1 MFSKKINIYDRCIN
15 LIDLSAFSYEFV
27 YSFILLPIMIFF
39 ARVCDVSLGTIR
51 IIFIS
56 KGIKYLAPLIG
67 FFEILIWLLAI
78 GQIMQNLTNIFYYFF
93 YAGGFATGN
102 FIGIMLDEK
111 LSIGTVSIR
120 IITRRNADNL
130 IEALQKKHIR
140 ITIVDAEG
148 AKGPV
153 KILFS
158 IVKRQDVQKVIK
170 IVKKYNPNAFY
181 SIEDIRQ
188 VSKELPPYKK
198 STSKPFFSDFIK
210 NWRKGK

>member
-1 MFSKKINIYDRCIN
+1 
-15 LIDLSAFSYEFV
+15 
-27 YSFILLPIMIFF
+27 MIFF

-78 GQIMQNLTNIFYYFF
+78 GQIMQNLTNVYYYLF

-102 FIGIMLDEK
+102 LIGIMLDEK

-130 IEALQKKHIR
+130 IEALRKKHIR
-140 ITIVDAEG
+140 ITLVDAEG
-148 AKGPV
+148 ANGPV

-158 IVKRQDVQKVIK
+158 IVKRQNVQKVIRT
-170 IVKKYNPNAFY
+170 VKKYNPNAFY

-198 STSKPFFSDFIK
+198 STTKPFFSDFIK

>member
-1 MFSKKINIYDRCIN
+1 M
-15 LIDLSAFSYEFV
+15 IDLSAFSSEFI

-78 GQIMQNLTNIFYYFF
+78 GQIMQNLTNGYYYLF

-102 FIGIMLDEK
+102 FIGIILDEK
-111 LSIGTVSIR
+111 LSIGTVAIR

-130 IEALQKKHIR
+130 IEALRKKHIS

-148 AKGPV
+148 AKGSV

-158 IVKRQDVQKVIK
+158 IVKRQNVQKVIK
-170 IVKKYNPNAFY
+170 TVKKYNPNAFY

-198 STSKPFFSDFIK
+198 SYSHPFFSDFIK

>member
-1 MFSKKINIYDRCIN
+1 M
-15 LIDLSAFSYEFV
+15 DLSFLSNDLF
-27 YSFILLPIMIFF
+27 YSWILLPILIFL

-56 KGIKYLAPLIG
+56 KGIKYLAPFIG

-93 YAGGFATGN
+93 YAGGFAAGN
-102 FIGIMLDEK
+102 LIGILLEEK
-111 LSIGTVSIR
+111 LSIGTVAIR
-120 IITRRNADNL
+120 IITRRNADEL
-130 IEALQKKHIR
+130 IQALRKKHIS
-140 ITIVDAEG
+140 ITIVDAKG

-153 KILFS
+153 KLLFS
-158 IVKRQDVQKVIK
+158 IVKRQNVKKVISV
-170 IVKKYNPNAFY
+170 VKKYNPNAFY

-188 VSKELPPYKK
+188 VSKQLPPYKK
-198 STSKPFFSDFIK
+198 TGSSRFFTDFLK

>member
-1 MFSKKINIYDRCIN
+1 M
-15 LIDLSAFSYEFV
+15 IDLSNIS
-27 YSFILLPIMIFF
+27 STFIYAWVLLPSLIFL

-78 GQIMQNLTNIFYYFF
+78 GQIMQNLTNIYYYFF
-93 YAGGFATGN
+93 YAAGFATGN
-102 FIGIMLDEK
+102 LVGIIIEEK
-111 LSIGTVSIR
+111 LSIGTVAIR
-120 IITRRNADNL
+120 IITRKNADDL
-130 IEALQKKHIR
+130 IQALRKKHISS
-140 ITIVDAEG
+140 TIVDAQG
-148 AKGPV
+148 AKGSV
-153 KILFS
+153 KLFFT
-158 IVKRQDVQKVIK
+158 IVKRQNAKKVIS

-188 VSKELPPYKK
+188 VSKDLPPYKK
-198 STSKPFFSDFIK
+198 DGSSRFFTDFLK